1 MPNRELHVVIVGL
14 IELDGGE
21 IVVHDHH
28 LPLPVDHNFDCIR
41 PSAGLEY
48 RASVPANRTHEQ
60 LRNLQRTDEMAN
72 PRVLV

>member
-1 MPNRELHVVIVGL
+1 MPNREPHVVIVGP

-21 IVVHDHH
+21 IIVHDHH
-28 LPLPVDHNFDCIR
+28 LPLPVDHNFDSVR

-48 RASVPANRTHEQ
+48 RAPVPADRTHEQ
-60 LRNLQRTDEMAN
+60 LCNLQRTDALAN